1 MQEGFGSS
9 EDGNINIIRGSHVFR
24 DTSCRASPGRAGDA
38 ELAEGWLV
46 GKRHPTTG
54 APLRT
59 EELQLAPGSVVCCNT
74 HAAHM
79 VSPKAQGSRT
89 RLACSWFFKK
99 RSDATGFTCECKT
112 PAQGQLARGTSLPD
126 CNVRAQVRRL
136 RFLRR
141 WRWPERR
148 GGCRKGSRRCSA
160 MPGSLASPTAA
171 RSTTAFSARPGTA
184 SDVST
189 LYK

>member
-24 DTSCRASPGRAGDA
+24 DTTCRAAPGRAGDA

-46 GKRHPTTG
+46 GRRHPTTG

-79 VSPKAQGSRT
+79 ISPKPFGSRT

-112 PAQGQLARGTSLPD
+112 PA
-126 CNVRAQVRRL
+126 
-136 RFLRR
+136 
-141 WRWPERR
+141 
-148 GGCRKGSRRCSA
+148 GSRDFA
-160 MPGSLASPTAA
+160 T
-171 RSTTAFSARPGTA
+171 
-184 SDVST
+184 
-189 LYK
+189 

>member
-1 MQEGFGSS
+1 MQEGFGRS

-59 EELQLAPGSVVCCNT
+59 EELQLARGSVVCCNT

-112 PAQGQLARGTSLPD
+112 PARDFKFLTAASVHRCAVCASSGAGAGRGDGAAAARALGG
-126 CNVRAQVRRL
+126 AQQCLGAWPHRRL
-136 RFLRR
+136 HAAQLPSRLVRGLRVMFLR
-141 WRWPERR
+141 
-148 GGCRKGSRRCSA
+148 CTSR
-160 MPGSLASPTAA
+160 
-171 RSTTAFSARPGTA
+171 
-184 SDVST
+184 
-189 LYK
+189 